1 MRWTK
6 EQMYAMDM
14 YIWLDYSIESIWLH
28 YMNRFQGNHDITVE
42 DEVAV
47 LRMME
52 LVYDMETQIIDLID
66 FNKITFQMIDEYKE
80 EFNVRSWPTRFC

>member
-1 MRWTK
+1 
-6 EQMYAMDM
+6 MYAMDM